1 MSPGAGGVDAPCF
14 IGAIVIVVSFVLVIF
29 LLVFFVRQES
39 PDLKDMAERLGGKFV
54 VGQGVLSRNSIE
66 FKLGA
71 DLATVDFAPSVE
83 EQAGQTAVVVY
94 LESSPGTLHILRDGF
109 GQSFLRMFGAQDI
122 SIGDREFDA
131 AYVVKANPE
140 SLAARL
146 FRPEQRARAIAAVRR
161 LSPFENP
168 TIEVTRQLLRI
179 RVREEVK
186 RDAGV
191 LALLKTAEEFMS
203 FLRQEVPSSGVEL
216 GEVKA
221 MRRPVCLV
229 CGTGMDDVVVR
240 CELCKTPHHAECWTY
255 VGQCSTYACNG
266 KRWGA

>member
-1 MSPGAGGVDAPCF
+1 MPASGVTDVPCIVGGGVMVF
-14 IGAIVIVVSFVLVIF
+14 SFALVIF

-39 PDLKDMAERLGGKFV
+39 PDLKGMAERLGGKFV

-71 DLATVDFAPSVE
+71 DLATVEFAPSAE
-83 EQAGQTAVVVY
+83 GQAGQTAVVVS

-109 GQSFLRMFGAQDI
+109 GPSFLKMFGAQDI
-122 SIGDREFDA
+122 SVGDREFDA

-140 SLAARL
+140 SLALRL

-168 TIEVTRQLLRI
+168 TIEVTRHLLRI
-179 RVREEVK
+179 RVREEIK
-186 RDAGV
+186 HDAGV
-191 LALLKTAEEFMS
+191 LALLKTAEEFLS
-203 FLRQEVPSSGVEL
+203 FLRQEVPFSGVEL

-221 MRRPVCLV
+221 SRRAVCLV

-240 CELCKTPHHAECWTY
+240 CELCRTPHHRECWTY
-255 VGQCSTYACNG
+255 MGRCSTYACKG
-266 KRWGA
+266 KRSVA